1 MGPDDV
7 AGPWVTS
14 AFAVGGS
21 FAGYSIY
28 HMHQRNLA
36 IFSERLEI
44 ARARQDIE
52 VATARRRQLEAAA
65 A

>member
-1 MGPDDV
+1 M
-7 AGPWVTS
+7 TT

-36 IFSERLEI
+36 MFSERLEI

-52 VATARRRQLEAAA
+52 IATARRRQLEAAA

>member
-1 MGPDDV
+1 M
-7 AGPWVTS
+7 TS
-14 AFAVGGS
+14 AFGLGGS
-21 FAGYSIY
+21 VAGYSIY

-36 IFSERLEI
+36 MFSERLEI

-52 VATARRRQLEAAA
+52 MATARRRQLEAAA